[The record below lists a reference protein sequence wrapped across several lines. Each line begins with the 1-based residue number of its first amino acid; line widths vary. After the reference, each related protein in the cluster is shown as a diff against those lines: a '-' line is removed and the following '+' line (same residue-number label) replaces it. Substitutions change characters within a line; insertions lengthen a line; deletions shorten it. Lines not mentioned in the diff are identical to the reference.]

1 MPVHRLARST
11 GANKEDYP
19 VRISTQS
26 DVTAEIFGGIECIS
40 RLKEAGYDAIDWSF
54 FEMSSGRG

>member
-1 MPVHRLARST
+1 M
-11 GANKEDYP
+11 
-19 VRISTQS
+19 RISTQS

-54 FEMSSGRG
+54 FEMSSGR